1 MKPKV
6 HEHQKKLTHMSK
18 YIIALLLF
26 TTIGFA
32 QNTNKLDENGKKH
45 GLWKGIYEESKR
57 PRYEGTFEHGKETG
71 MFRFFDDTKA
81 GTVIATREF
90 NPNDNSCYT
99 IFYNQNKHKV
109 SEGKVVNKQFEGEW
123 KYYHEDL
130 PSVMT
135 LEVYVNGK
143 LNGVRKVFYK
153 SGEIAEETAYKDGAK
168 NGAYKSYA
176 ENGIVL
182 EESLYKNNQYDGQ
195 AIYRNVDGQVS
206 AQGLYKNG
214 KKIGVWKVLEKGK
227 LKDVNMTYQ
236 NKNFKKPNM
245 PKQSDVKVEV
255 KPETK
260 ISQDEIE
267 EKMGRKMK

>member
-1 MKPKV
+1 MRYSIV
-6 HEHQKKLTHMSK
+6 
-18 YIIALLLF
+18 LLF
-26 TTIGFA
+26 LCTWAFSQEI
-32 QNTNKLDENGKKH
+32 NKVDESGKKQ

-57 PRYEGTFEHGKETG
+57 PRYEGTFNHGKEVG

-90 NPNDNSCYT
+90 NPKDNSCYT
-99 IFYNQNKHKV
+99 IFYNQNKNKV

-135 LEVYVNGK
+135 IEVYANGK
-143 LNGVRKVFYK
+143 LNGVRKVYYK
-153 SGEIAEETAYKDGAK
+153 SGEIAEETAYKDGIK
-168 NGAYKSYA
+168 NGTYKSYA

-182 EESLYKNNQYDGQ
+182 EESSYKNGLYDGQ
-195 AIYRNVDGQVS
+195 AIYKNVDGQIS
-206 AQGLYKNG
+206 GQGVYKDG
-214 KKIGVWKVLEKGK
+214 KKVGIWKVLEKGK
-227 LKDVNMTYQ
+227 LKDVNMNYQ
-236 NKNFKKPNM
+236 NKNFKKPVM

-260 ISQDEIE
+260 ISQDNID
-267 EKMGRKMK
+267 EKMGRKMGK